1 MHHVLTP
8 LYLILRCRYNTNEN
22 FSIVIMDETR
32 FFITRLEGMDVGLL
46 VSSMIDEVEHIL
58 QVRDLPSN
66 AFEDLGH
73 NGPLTF
79 TINAVMQGRHTHFVV
94 FIETNGREDERNV
107 TIYGKSGHVFGNN
120 KLCVKSY
127 HIVYDV

>member
-8 LYLILRCRYNTNEN
+8 LYLILRCCYNTNEN
-22 FSIVIMDETR
+22 FSKVIMDETR
-32 FFITRLEGMDVGLL
+32 FFTTRLEGMDVGLL
-46 VSSMIDEVEHIL
+46 VSSMMDVVEHIL
-58 QVRDLPSN
+58 QVR
-66 AFEDLGH
+66 DLGH

-94 FIETNGREDERNV
+94 LIETNGREDERNV
-107 TIYGKSGHVFGNN
+107 TIYGRSGHVFGNN
-120 KLCVKSY
+120 KRCVKSY